1 LYQNFYGS
9 ISDLNY
15 FSIFSPRQTTYLIR
29 RTVFS
34 AAALSHAGID
44 PVGARAL
51 PYYEHRVK
59 VICVSEDKKTPN
71 TPIEILK
78 EALRD
83 AEFHHMKMIEKK
95 IAHLE
100 LG

>member
-1 LYQNFYGS
+1 MMN
-9 ISDLNY
+9 
-15 FSIFSPRQTTYLIR
+15 
-29 RTVFS
+29 
-34 AAALSHAGID
+34 
-44 PVGARAL
+44 
-51 PYYEHRVK
+51 
-59 VICVSEDKKTPN
+59 EDKKTPH

-78 EALRD
+78 EALRKEQSSYTFYNDMLQQSTVDFMSDILEELRD

>member
-1 LYQNFYGS
+1 MN
-9 ISDLNY
+9 
-15 FSIFSPRQTTYLIR
+15 
-29 RTVFS
+29 
-34 AAALSHAGID
+34 
-44 PVGARAL
+44 
-51 PYYEHRVK
+51 E
-59 VICVSEDKKTPN
+59 EKKTPH

-78 EALRD
+78 EALRKEQSSYTFYNDMLQQSTVGFVSDILEELRD

>member
-1 LYQNFYGS
+1 M
-9 ISDLNY
+9 IE
-15 FSIFSPRQTTYLIR
+15 
-29 RTVFS
+29 V
-34 AAALSHAGID
+34 
-44 PVGARAL
+44 
-51 PYYEHRVK
+51 
-59 VICVSEDKKTPN
+59 KKTPH

-78 EALRD
+78 EALRKEQSSYDFYNDLLQQSTVDFMSDILEELRD